1 MQTDLERL
9 QAEISR
15 LMAALEDVNFE
26 CQRLEIVNK
35 NLDFQLKEANREL
48 RQNIAV
54 LEALESEIARC
65 APGCRSKSNGIQIEL
80 RPAAP
85 NGPAAPRRGSGA
97 AVRACLYLPRC
108 GAQAHCGCHGRRGA
122 AAL

>member
-15 LMAALEDVNFE
+15 LMAALEDVSFE

-54 LEALESEIARC
+54 LEALESENRALRARL
-65 APGCRSKSNGIQIEL
+65 QE
-80 RPAAP
+80 
-85 NGPAAPRRGSGA
+85 
-97 AVRACLYLPRC
+97 
-108 GAQAHCGCHGRRGA
+108 QE
-122 AAL
+122 

>member
-35 NLDFQLKEANREL
+35 NLYFQLKEANREL

-54 LEALESEIARC
+54 LEALESENRALRARL
-65 APGCRSKSNGIQIEL
+65 QE
-80 RPAAP
+80 
-85 NGPAAPRRGSGA
+85 
-97 AVRACLYLPRC
+97 
-108 GAQAHCGCHGRRGA
+108 QE
-122 AAL
+122 

>member
-15 LMAALEDVNFE
+15 MMAALEDVNFE

-54 LEALESEIARC
+54 LEALESENRALRARL
-65 APGCRSKSNGIQIEL
+65 QE
-80 RPAAP
+80 
-85 NGPAAPRRGSGA
+85 
-97 AVRACLYLPRC
+97 
-108 GAQAHCGCHGRRGA
+108 QE
-122 AAL
+122 

>member
-48 RQNIAV
+48 RQNTAV
-54 LEALESEIARC
+54 LEALESENRALRARL
-65 APGCRSKSNGIQIEL
+65 QE
-80 RPAAP
+80 
-85 NGPAAPRRGSGA
+85 
-97 AVRACLYLPRC
+97 
-108 GAQAHCGCHGRRGA
+108 QE
-122 AAL
+122 

>member
-54 LEALESEIARC
+54 LEALENENRALRARL
-65 APGCRSKSNGIQIEL
+65 QE
-80 RPAAP
+80 
-85 NGPAAPRRGSGA
+85 
-97 AVRACLYLPRC
+97 
-108 GAQAHCGCHGRRGA
+108 QE
-122 AAL
+122 

>member
-54 LEALESEIARC
+54 LEALESENRALRARL
-65 APGCRSKSNGIQIEL
+65 QEEE
-80 RPAAP
+80 
-85 NGPAAPRRGSGA
+85 
-97 AVRACLYLPRC
+97 
-108 GAQAHCGCHGRRGA
+108 
-122 AAL
+122 

>member
-15 LMAALEDVNFE
+15 LQSALEDVNFE

-54 LEALESEIARC
+54 LEALESENRALRARL
-65 APGCRSKSNGIQIEL
+65 QE
-80 RPAAP
+80 
-85 NGPAAPRRGSGA
+85 
-97 AVRACLYLPRC
+97 
-108 GAQAHCGCHGRRGA
+108 QE
-122 AAL
+122 

>member
-54 LEALESEIARC
+54 LEAQESENRALRARL
-65 APGCRSKSNGIQIEL
+65 QE
-80 RPAAP
+80 
-85 NGPAAPRRGSGA
+85 
-97 AVRACLYLPRC
+97 
-108 GAQAHCGCHGRRGA
+108 QE
-122 AAL
+122 

>member
-54 LEALESEIARC
+54 LEALESENRALRARLQ
-65 APGCRSKSNGIQIEL
+65 SKSNGI
-80 RPAAP
+80 
-85 NGPAAPRRGSGA
+85 
-97 AVRACLYLPRC
+97 
-108 GAQAHCGCHGRRGA
+108 
-122 AAL
+122 

>member
-35 NLDFQLKEANREL
+35 NLDFQLKEANREP

-54 LEALESEIARC
+54 LEALESENRALRARL
-65 APGCRSKSNGIQIEL
+65 QE
-80 RPAAP
+80 
-85 NGPAAPRRGSGA
+85 
-97 AVRACLYLPRC
+97 
-108 GAQAHCGCHGRRGA
+108 QE
-122 AAL
+122 

>member
-48 RQNIAV
+48 RQNMAV
-54 LEALESEIARC
+54 LEALESENRALRARL
-65 APGCRSKSNGIQIEL
+65 QE
-80 RPAAP
+80 
-85 NGPAAPRRGSGA
+85 
-97 AVRACLYLPRC
+97 
-108 GAQAHCGCHGRRGA
+108 QE
-122 AAL
+122 

>member
-54 LEALESEIARC
+54 LEALESENRALRARL
-65 APGCRSKSNGIQIEL
+65 QDQE
-80 RPAAP
+80 
-85 NGPAAPRRGSGA
+85 
-97 AVRACLYLPRC
+97 
-108 GAQAHCGCHGRRGA
+108 
-122 AAL
+122 

>member
-1 MQTDLERL
+1 MQTDLKRL

-54 LEALESEIARC
+54 LEALESENRALRARLQEQ
-65 APGCRSKSNGIQIEL
+65 K
-80 RPAAP
+80 
-85 NGPAAPRRGSGA
+85 
-97 AVRACLYLPRC
+97 
-108 GAQAHCGCHGRRGA
+108 
-122 AAL
+122 

>member
-48 RQNIAV
+48 RQNVAV
-54 LEALESEIARC
+54 LEALESENRALRARL
-65 APGCRSKSNGIQIEL
+65 QE
-80 RPAAP
+80 
-85 NGPAAPRRGSGA
+85 
-97 AVRACLYLPRC
+97 
-108 GAQAHCGCHGRRGA
+108 QE
-122 AAL
+122 

>member
-1 MQTDLERL
+1 MQT
-9 QAEISR
+9 EISR

-54 LEALESEIARC
+54 LEALESENRALRARL
-65 APGCRSKSNGIQIEL
+65 QE
-80 RPAAP
+80 
-85 NGPAAPRRGSGA
+85 
-97 AVRACLYLPRC
+97 
-108 GAQAHCGCHGRRGA
+108 QE
-122 AAL
+122 

>member
-9 QAEISR
+9 QPEISR

-54 LEALESEIARC
+54 LEALESENRALRARL
-65 APGCRSKSNGIQIEL
+65 QE
-80 RPAAP
+80 
-85 NGPAAPRRGSGA
+85 
-97 AVRACLYLPRC
+97 
-108 GAQAHCGCHGRRGA
+108 QE
-122 AAL
+122 

>member
-54 LEALESEIARC
+54 LEALESENRALRAR
-65 APGCRSKSNGIQIEL
+65 SQE
-80 RPAAP
+80 
-85 NGPAAPRRGSGA
+85 
-97 AVRACLYLPRC
+97 
-108 GAQAHCGCHGRRGA
+108 QE
-122 AAL
+122 

>member
-15 LMAALEDVNFE
+15 LMAALEEVNIE

-35 NLDFQLKEANREL
+35 NLDFHLKEANREL

-54 LEALESEIARC
+54 LEALESENRALRARL
-65 APGCRSKSNGIQIEL
+65 QE
-80 RPAAP
+80 
-85 NGPAAPRRGSGA
+85 
-97 AVRACLYLPRC
+97 
-108 GAQAHCGCHGRRGA
+108 QE
-122 AAL
+122 

>member
-26 CQRLEIVNK
+26 CQRLEIANK

-54 LEALESEIARC
+54 LEALESENRALRARL
-65 APGCRSKSNGIQIEL
+65 QE
-80 RPAAP
+80 
-85 NGPAAPRRGSGA
+85 
-97 AVRACLYLPRC
+97 
-108 GAQAHCGCHGRRGA
+108 QE
-122 AAL
+122 

>member
-35 NLDFQLKEANREL
+35 NLEL

-54 LEALESEIARC
+54 LEALESENRALRARL
-65 APGCRSKSNGIQIEL
+65 QE
-80 RPAAP
+80 
-85 NGPAAPRRGSGA
+85 
-97 AVRACLYLPRC
+97 
-108 GAQAHCGCHGRRGA
+108 QE
-122 AAL
+122 

>member
-54 LEALESEIARC
+54 LEALESENRALRARLQEQEEW
-65 APGCRSKSNGIQIEL
+65 NI
-80 RPAAP
+80 
-85 NGPAAPRRGSGA
+85 N
-97 AVRACLYLPRC
+97 
-108 GAQAHCGCHGRRGA
+108 
-122 AAL
+122 

>member
-1 MQTDLERL
+1 MQTDLECL

-54 LEALESEIARC
+54 LEALESENRALRARL
-65 APGCRSKSNGIQIEL
+65 QE
-80 RPAAP
+80 
-85 NGPAAPRRGSGA
+85 
-97 AVRACLYLPRC
+97 
-108 GAQAHCGCHGRRGA
+108 QE
-122 AAL
+122 

>member
-15 LMAALEDVNFE
+15 LMAALEDVNYE

-54 LEALESEIARC
+54 LEALESENRALRARL
-65 APGCRSKSNGIQIEL
+65 QE
-80 RPAAP
+80 
-85 NGPAAPRRGSGA
+85 
-97 AVRACLYLPRC
+97 
-108 GAQAHCGCHGRRGA
+108 QE
-122 AAL
+122 

>member
-15 LMAALEDVNFE
+15 LVAALEDVNFE

-54 LEALESEIARC
+54 LEALESENRALRARL
-65 APGCRSKSNGIQIEL
+65 QE
-80 RPAAP
+80 
-85 NGPAAPRRGSGA
+85 
-97 AVRACLYLPRC
+97 
-108 GAQAHCGCHGRRGA
+108 QE
-122 AAL
+122 

>member
-15 LMAALEDVNFE
+15 LTAALEDVNFE

-54 LEALESEIARC
+54 LEALESENRALRARL
-65 APGCRSKSNGIQIEL
+65 QE
-80 RPAAP
+80 
-85 NGPAAPRRGSGA
+85 
-97 AVRACLYLPRC
+97 
-108 GAQAHCGCHGRRGA
+108 QE
-122 AAL
+122 

>member
-35 NLDFQLKEANREL
+35 NLDFQLREANREL

-54 LEALESEIARC
+54 LEALESENRALRARL
-65 APGCRSKSNGIQIEL
+65 QE
-80 RPAAP
+80 
-85 NGPAAPRRGSGA
+85 
-97 AVRACLYLPRC
+97 
-108 GAQAHCGCHGRRGA
+108 QE
-122 AAL
+122 

>member
-26 CQRLEIVNK
+26 CQRMEIVNK

-54 LEALESEIARC
+54 LEALESENRALRARL
-65 APGCRSKSNGIQIEL
+65 QE
-80 RPAAP
+80 
-85 NGPAAPRRGSGA
+85 
-97 AVRACLYLPRC
+97 
-108 GAQAHCGCHGRRGA
+108 QE
-122 AAL
+122 

>member
-48 RQNIAV
+48 RQDIAV
-54 LEALESEIARC
+54 LEALESENRALRARL
-65 APGCRSKSNGIQIEL
+65 QE
-80 RPAAP
+80 
-85 NGPAAPRRGSGA
+85 
-97 AVRACLYLPRC
+97 
-108 GAQAHCGCHGRRGA
+108 QE
-122 AAL
+122 